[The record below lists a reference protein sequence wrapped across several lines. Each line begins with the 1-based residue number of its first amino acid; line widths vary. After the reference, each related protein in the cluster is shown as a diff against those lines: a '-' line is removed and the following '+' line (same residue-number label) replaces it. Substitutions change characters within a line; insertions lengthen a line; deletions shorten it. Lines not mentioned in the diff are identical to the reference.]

1 MGTQQYLQGIL
12 QIIIQGCDA
21 YNLKIKS
28 NQTLTLAPD
37 QINIL
42 SPASNTN
49 EKVGSRDEVL
59 TSTYQAKKKKK
70 TRVCIFIYKCMYS
83 KRVFLECVNDRMWT
97 DKTKMKICKKEGWT
111 LLQIKELTGSSCTLD
126 WLRILKSLVG

>member
-1 MGTQQYLQGIL
+1 
-12 QIIIQGCDA
+12 
-21 YNLKIKS
+21 
-28 NQTLTLAPD
+28 
-37 QINIL
+37 
-42 SPASNTN
+42 
-49 EKVGSRDEVL
+49 
-59 TSTYQAKKKKK
+59 
-70 TRVCIFIYKCMYS
+70 MYS

>member
-1 MGTQQYLQGIL
+1 MRKLDPEMKCSLPPTKQ
-12 QIIIQGCDA
+12 
-21 YNLKIKS
+21 KI
-28 NQTLTLAPD
+28 
-37 QINIL
+37 
-42 SPASNTN
+42 
-49 EKVGSRDEVL
+49 
-59 TSTYQAKKKKK
+59 KKK
-70 TRVCIFIYKCMYS
+70 TKVCISIYKCMYS